1 MSISTKI
8 QKEINNLDIT
18 NNEKQLLL
26 TLLEHEDKS
35 VHQYKKEYVKIVKE
49 YLKELDG
56 EEE

>member
-26 TLLEHEDKS
+26 TLLEHEGKG
-35 VHQYKKEYVKIVKE
+35 VHQCKKEYVKIVKE